1 LTTNHAQEIEEA
13 IERLQE
19 RDEYKHL
26 TTPEADLTAD
36 RLGDLIARIEELSDE
51 DVELLYASAPE
62 APEVSQAQLERE
74 VEQALLGLRMSRHVQ
89 APLEQLRNRQGISV
103 GDLVDALI
111 DRLHLDRGKRRKLR
125 RYYEELEAG
134 LINPAGVSRRVW
146 EVLADRLQERL
157 EDLLALPRPDP
168 VVARYAARPR
178 SRRAVRRSPLTSTPS
193 GSDQWDEIDE
203 LFRGQ
208 ERG

>member
-1 LTTNHAQEIEEA
+1 LTRDHAQEIEEA
-13 IERLQE
+13 IKRLRESDQ
-19 RDEYKHL
+19 YKHL
-26 TTPEADLTAD
+26 TTPEADLEAD
-36 RLGDLIARIEELSDE
+36 RVGKLLARIEELSDE

-62 APEVSQAQLERE
+62 APEVSHAQLERE
-74 VEQALLGLRMSRHVQ
+74 VEQALVRLHGALYVQ
-89 APLEQLRNRQGISV
+89 PPLEQLRGRQGISV

-111 DRLHLDRGKRRKLR
+111 DGLHLDRGKRRKLR

-134 LINPAGVSRRVW
+134 LINPAGVSRPVW

-157 EDLLALPRPDP
+157 EDLLALPRPEP
-168 VVARYAARPR
+168 VVARYGARPR

-208 ERG
+208 